1 MKKLFLLTLCALAL
15 FSCNKGGAPEDE
27 LADYTVIVY
36 GHVGLD
42 TDYEIEEVW
51 EELKTQL
58 PDKKI
63 RVLALYKY
71 GVDVKNFSGKY
82 GAPGEVLCFELDKDT
97 DFTKLHSDQ
106 NAGKSYK
113 LYDPENIKAVLNK
126 ARKELPARE
135 YVLAFFGHGGGFM
148 PREDYPKDIL
158 TKAIL
163 CDDGVNGLSVSIFEI
178 AEAIKESNI
187 PHLKAILF
195 NNCLMGGMESL
206 MEVAPYSDYFI
217 ATPFL
222 LTSEN
227 NPLIPVLVKNLHDC
241 SSFEAAA
248 QKTITDSEERLYDGH
263 RKEGVPF
270 NGNIELVKSAGLED
284 VCAAAKE
291 LATRLC
297 ELYPTRKEAID
308 KASLAVYQFYYDKPF
323 YDLMDY
329 ASNLAQETGDA
340 KFAAVKSQLEAAFKK
355 TILKQLTIDLKELPL
370 LPSFS
375 LSVTLCHHQKYQESF
390 HSVSNKYSFTY
401 QDSYERTAFH
411 KKTGWGKWLDT
422 NTCILHGNPCGQA
435 Q

>member
-1 MKKLFLLTLCALAL
+1 MAL

-36 GHVGLD
+36 SHLGMD

-63 RVLALYKY
+63 RVLALHKY

-163 CDDGVNGLSVSIFEI
+163 FDDGVNGFLVPIKDS
-178 AEAIKESNI
+178 EALAQK
-187 PHLKAILF
+187 LRILF
-195 NNCLMGGMESL
+195 EDKDRRIQMG
-206 MEVAPYSDYFI
+206 
-217 ATPFL
+217 
-222 LTSEN
+222 
-227 NPLIPVLVKNLHDC
+227 
-241 SSFEAAA
+241 
-248 QKTITDSEERLYDGH
+248 
-263 RKEGVPF
+263 
-270 NGNIELVKSAGLED
+270 
-284 VCAAAKE
+284 
-291 LATRLC
+291 
-297 ELYPTRKEAID
+297 
-308 KASLAVYQFYYDKPF
+308 KASRAR
-323 YDLMDY
+323 
-329 ASNLAQETGDA
+329 AE
-340 KFAAVKSQLEAAFKK
+340 
-355 TILKQLTIDLKELPL
+355 KE
-370 LPSFS
+370 FS
-375 LSVTLCHHQKYQESF
+375 LEYVVNKHLEIYQS
-390 HSVSNKYSFTY
+390 
-401 QDSYERTAFH
+401 
-411 KKTGWGKWLDT
+411 L
-422 NTCILHGNPCGQA
+422 I
-435 Q
+435 